1 MNVLNEVPSDTP
13 YLEHI
18 ISSYMKRGQLPID
31 KENYKMHL
39 FKLLRKTILN
49 NEQYVLEEKQAAFV
63 GDKIRIKDENSY
75 KGVNFSFRYTQRKTA
90 CTAPLPSL
98 AKELNRILRF

>member
-18 ISSYMKRGQLPID
+18 ILSYMKRGQLPID

-39 FKLLRKTILN
+39 FKLLRKNILN
-49 NEQYVLEEKQAAFV
+49 NEQYVLGEKQAAFV
-63 GDKIRIKDENSY
+63 GKIRIKDENSY

-98 AKELNRILRF
+98 AKEHNHILRF